1 MSMASQGR
9 GRNLMP
15 MQGCTLEADL
25 VSLRE
30 LVHARL
36 ETYVAAASALDSSD
50 CPEMLREAMA
60 YSLLAG
66 GKRLRPILVLLAC
79 EACGGSIEVALP
91 AACAIEMIHTYSL
104 IHDDLPAMDDDD
116 YRRGRLTNHKVF
128 GEALAILAGDAL
140 LTLAFEVI
148 ARDTQPGS
156 VAAACCADLASAAGW
171 CGMVAG
177 QVADIEG
184 ESRVK
189 SRETRA
195 RTEGAEATAAPSVSR
210 LSSLSSQL
218 TEAPLTLTLSP
229 EDGGEGTRPDAD
241 LLSSEAALAQ
251 TALAQ
256 LEAIHRRKTGR
267 LLTSAVTLGGR
278 VGQADGKLLERLE
291 EFGKRVGLAFQI
303 ADDLLDVTG
312 DAAKLGKGVGKDA
325 TLGKMTYPA
334 LLGVEESRRKA
345 DALIDEA
352 CRLLEPLG
360 EKGRKLVE
368 LARFVTQRD
377 H

>member
-1 MSMASQGR
+1 
-9 GRNLMP
+9 MP

-25 VSLRE
+25 VSLRD

-36 ETYVAAASALDSSD
+36 ETYVAAASAPDSSD
-50 CPEMLREAMA
+50 CPDTLRAAMA

-66 GKRLRPILVLLAC
+66 GKRMRPVLVLLAC
-79 EACGGSIEVALP
+79 EACGGTIESALP

-140 LTLAFEVI
+140 LTLAFEII

-184 ESRVK
+184 EVRG
-189 SRETRA
+189 TRGEERGA
-195 RTEGAEATAAPSVSR
+195 RDGNEN
-210 LSSLSSQL
+210 
-218 TEAPLTLTLSP
+218 EAPLTLSP
-229 EDGGEGTRPDAD
+229 EAGGEGTRTPESRDKSRGTRASEEGKSPTGTSFGSC
-241 LLSSEAALAQ
+241 LSTLDSQLS
-251 TALAQ
+251 ALAQ

-267 LLTSAVTLGGR
+267 LLCSAVTLGAR
-278 VGQADGKLLERLE
+278 VAQADAKMVNRLE

-334 LLGVEESRRKA
+334 LLGVEASRLKA

-360 EKGRKLVE
+360 EKGYKLVE

>member
-1 MSMASQGR
+1 MA
-9 GRNLMP
+9 
-15 MQGCTLEADL
+15 MQGSSLEADL

-30 LVHARL
+30 LVSARL
-36 ETYVAAASALDSSD
+36 ETYVGEASAPDASD
-50 CPEMLREAMA
+50 CPTTLREAMA

-66 GKRLRPILVLLAC
+66 GKRMRPVLVLLAC
-79 EACGGSIEVALP
+79 EACGGTIESALP

-116 YRRGRLTNHKVF
+116 YRRGRPTNHKVF

-140 LTLAFEVI
+140 LTLAFEVM
-148 ARDTQPGS
+148 ARDTLPAA

-184 ESRVK
+184 ESRRQE
-189 SRETRA
+189 SGDRRELSV
-195 RTEGAEATAAPSVSR
+195 AE
-210 LSSLSSQL
+210 SL
-218 TEAPLTLTLSP
+218 T
-229 EDGGEGTRPDAD
+229 
-241 LLSSEAALAQ
+241 
-251 TALAQ
+251 Q

-267 LLTSAVTLGGR
+267 LLCSAVTLGAR
-278 VGQADGKLLERLE
+278 VAQADVNLVKRLE

-334 LLGVEESRRKA
+334 LLGIEESRRKA
-345 DALIDEA
+345 DDLIDEA

-360 EKGRKLVE
+360 DKNHKLVE
-368 LARFVTQRD
+368 LARFVTRRD